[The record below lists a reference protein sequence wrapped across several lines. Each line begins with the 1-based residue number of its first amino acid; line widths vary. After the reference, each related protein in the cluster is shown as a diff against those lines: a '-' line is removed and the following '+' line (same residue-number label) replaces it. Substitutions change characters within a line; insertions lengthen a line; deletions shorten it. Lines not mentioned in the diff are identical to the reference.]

1 MRQRLRI
8 TAWWLA
14 LITVALITIL
24 AQIDRHA
31 RYAPRYSP
39 LVPDSFAS
47 FAQTQIAVAAVG
59 SGTQEQAL
67 TETKALI
74 SKRPIPAENLGL
86 LSGAHAR
93 NGDTDRAVLALQLS
107 ASRGWR
113 DRGSQIALL
122 ELAIEA
128 DNGVEAAR
136 RFAALLAVDGNQQ
149 LVSRFAPQVLRVA
162 GAQAELDRLMQNGPR
177 WEDRLVRATANIE
190 DTPLAGPE

>member
-1 MRQRLRI
+1 M
-8 TAWWLA
+8 
-14 LITVALITIL
+14 
-24 AQIDRHA
+24 
-31 RYAPRYSP
+31 
-39 LVPDSFAS
+39 AS

-59 SGTQEQAL
+59 SGTPEQAL
-67 TETKALI
+67 TESQALI
-74 SKRPIPAENLGL
+74 SKRPIPAEHLGL

-93 NGDTDRAVLALQLS
+93 IGDTDRAVLALKLS

-149 LVSRFAPQVLRVA
+149 LVTRFAPRVLRVA
-162 GAQAELDRLMQNGPR
+162 GAEAELDRLMQNNPR
-177 WEDRLVRATANIE
+177 WDDRLRRAIATTAR
-190 DTPLAGPE
+190 PLQSDPE